1 MQNNLVQF
9 NSLSAKKKKKNYIVG
24 HNNHI
29 KNLRNPNQTWGEKLQ
44 QGGGVMHY
52 HGKVDYFPIT
62 VHPDV
67 FMSLAPQQCANKH
80 NVKFIKEWNIIMKC
94 F

>member
-1 MQNNLVQF
+1 
-9 NSLSAKKKKKNYIVG
+9 
-24 HNNHI
+24 
-29 KNLRNPNQTWGEKLQ
+29 
-44 QGGGVMHY
+44 MHY

-80 NVKFIKEWNIIMKC
+80 NVKFIKE
-94 F
+94 